1 MYILGIESSCDE
13 TSLAVVSMEQ
23 GGRRILSNI
32 VASQIETHRLYGGV
46 VPEIASR
53 AHIEAIS
60 SITYEALAT
69 AGVTIKD
76 IGCIAVTSHPGL
88 IGALL
93 VGVNFAK
100 SLAFA
105 NKIPLVPVNHVK
117 AHVAAAYLEYPA
129 LEPPFTALVVSG
141 GHTSVY
147 SVTDYTDFREIGGT
161 RDDAAGEAFDKIGR
175 VIGMPYPA
183 GAAMDKLAYE
193 GNSDAIKLPSPA
205 MLGDNLDFSF
215 SGLKT
220 AALNYINSERQKGSE
235 PNAADITA
243 SYTRVIVD
251 ALVKKMT
258 LAIEKTDTKRLVLAG
273 GVAANSHIRTALD
286 KLCREKN
293 VEFCK
298 PSLALCSDNAAMVAA
313 AGYFEYL
320 KGNFAD
326 TSLNASALDEEY

>member
-1 MYILGIESSCDE
+1 
-13 TSLAVVSMEQ
+13 
-23 GGRRILSNI
+23 
-32 VASQIETHRLYGGV
+32 
-46 VPEIASR
+46 
-53 AHIEAIS
+53 
-60 SITYEALAT
+60 
-69 AGVTIKD
+69 
-76 IGCIAVTSHPGL
+76 
-88 IGALL
+88 
-93 VGVNFAK
+93 
-100 SLAFA
+100 
-105 NKIPLVPVNHVK
+105 
-117 AHVAAAYLEYPA
+117 
-129 LEPPFTALVVSG
+129 
-141 GHTSVY
+141 
-147 SVTDYTDFREIGGT
+147 
-161 RDDAAGEAFDKIGR
+161 
-175 VIGMPYPA
+175 MPYPA

-286 KLCREKN
+286 KLCKEKN